1 MSLLSHSL
9 PEIFTA
15 TSQPVGVTVEQLLF
29 VIGGVC
35 IPIISAVFYVVSK
48 ISSLETRLQAIE
60 ELRTQEK
67 NNLMFRLAKIEDSNH
82 IIRNDLQA
90 LALMFARGEYN
101 DRKNNPMRDDA

>member
-9 PEIFTA
+9 PEIVTA

-82 IIRNDLQA
+82 NIRNDLQA

-101 DRKNNPMRDDA
+101 DRKNHPMRDDA